1 MGKPRSKLI
10 PYHKLKFREV
20 YGFTTE
26 IHFGTQAKHMPGQ
39 PEYEPHR
46 SAVTLDIVTIQ
57 KLVLRHAGYG
67 SRLPNNSNKEVVD
80 FGVVIGIYR
89 SRHQKLGNRQ
99 LGQISTIQGV
109 VHTSFPPRIQR
120 GRVNDRHHPSRG
132 TRPSRCS

>member
-26 IHFGTQAKHMPGQ
+26 IHFGRQAKHMPGQ
-39 PEYEPHR
+39 PEYDPSR

-89 SRHQKLGNRQ
+89 SRHQKV
-99 LGQISTIQGV
+99 GQPTTRANIHYSKSGAHIVPAT
-109 VHTSFPPRIQR
+109 PRKR
-120 GRVNDRHHPSRG
+120 KSK
-132 TRPSRCS
+132 